1 MACLWVWGIFDLANF
16 LQERRK
22 PGDPQNQNN
31 SHSPSEAEV
40 MEMREVDRFERN
52 SRGKMNETWACIR
65 WAVRGKEELRM
76 TWVAFLQNE
85 VSYWFGKRTGWG
97 RKITVYGCGHS
108 EFHRAKTSKRRLALV
123 RISREGSE
131 LKWERLGHP
140 HGNGPSSWKWYQTP
154 LGWRRPPE
162 VWERQRGWEHL
173 GSSTWGTPNMQC
185 QLEEGNPAIQQS
197 RKIGE
202 VLLHRSQMKR
212 VIQEGGSDRHCA
224 TLCSRQERVL
234 QNTQCLH
241 DRSFV
246 LSVGTVSMVW
256 WGQKQDRSR
265 MQRGRREMKV

>member
-1 MACLWVWGIFDLANF
+1 
-16 LQERRK
+16 
-22 PGDPQNQNN
+22 
-31 SHSPSEAEV
+31 
-40 MEMREVDRFERN
+40 
-52 SRGKMNETWACIR
+52 
-65 WAVRGKEELRM
+65 
-76 TWVAFLQNE
+76 
-85 VSYWFGKRTGWG
+85 
-97 RKITVYGCGHS
+97 
-108 EFHRAKTSKRRLALV
+108 
-123 RISREGSE
+123 
-131 LKWERLGHP
+131 
-140 HGNGPSSWKWYQTP
+140 
-154 LGWRRPPE
+154 
-162 VWERQRGWEHL
+162 
-173 GSSTWGTPNMQC
+173 MQC